1 VKAVGRAIGG
11 ASNELKFNFPFL
23 SIHTYIYPADL
34 FLIFDAGHA
43 FSIIGLNKQMLY
55 EYVGNV
61 LVGAKPQDEGHQAPP
76 TTGWIVRGKLTL
88 QRQSEL
94 ALAAAVSCLGSV
106 NVPGMFS
113 FRKCFGL
120 SPATRTMINS
130 IPLGIIFLF
139 ILKKRD
145 CLVII
150 THYVYQIQTIVRS
163 HINQLEICEKS
174 NQFIDFIINLYDP
187 IGAFYSLIPSH
198 LQPLLL
204 SLRRRRRIR
213 R

>member
-1 VKAVGRAIGG
+1 
-11 ASNELKFNFPFL
+11 
-23 SIHTYIYPADL
+23 
-34 FLIFDAGHA
+34 
-43 FSIIGLNKQMLY
+43 MLY

-61 LVGAKPQDEGHQAPP
+61 LVGAKPQDEGHQPPP

-139 ILKKRD
+139 ILKKTRLPCD
-145 CLVII
+145 HHTLCTPDSDNCALSHKSIENLWKI
-150 THYVYQIQTIVRS
+150 KSIYWFHYQFIRS
-163 HINQLEICEKS
+163 HRGI
-174 NQFIDFIINLYDP
+174 
-187 IGAFYSLIPSH
+187 
-198 LQPLLL
+198 LQPH
-204 SLRRRRRIR
+204 SLPFAATSAQPPQTKKNSQMN
-213 R
+213 